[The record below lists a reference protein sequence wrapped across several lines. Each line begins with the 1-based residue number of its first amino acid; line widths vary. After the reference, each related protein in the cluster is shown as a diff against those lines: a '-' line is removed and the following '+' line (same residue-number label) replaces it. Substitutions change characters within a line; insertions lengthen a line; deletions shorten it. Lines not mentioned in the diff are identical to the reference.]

1 MNKQSTS
8 ILASFVTLKSLT
20 ETKTYQSSYQL
31 LSEFIEYIIIEDS
44 VYNFS
49 AIEMKNKL
57 KEFFGFDIPEAV
69 IKTATKSLSYVTKVK
84 TAFQVNHSHID
95 EMRNKIK
102 ILNEAKLSA
111 ERNSSNILSM
121 LQRYIEE
128 QSPGE
133 IIDQNALEHDFISF
147 LVADQQSYNGKYTRL
162 IGAFIISHENDIKL
176 QECLND
182 IREGSI
188 LYIGINYNINETG
201 SIIKPLTLFLDTE
214 VLFSLMGYNGTIYE
228 QLAKDFYE
236 QVKNANSKERK
247 IHLRYFSDV
256 KKEIDDFFSA
266 ATMIVE
272 GKKMPSEK
280 AAMKFITNG
289 CKTAADVK
297 IKQADFYHKLQ
308 LAYNIIEDQKTDYY
322 AETNNLNNLESLE
335 NNEQELDAW
344 KFISHINK
352 LRKGKVFNTNLDS
365 EYLFVTNTNDVLRV
379 SREQVECLK
388 RTAARSSVNDYAVSV
403 DWATNILWFKLG
415 NGFGRKEYPANINT
429 VLKAKV
435 VLASNIAH
443 DISKVY
449 NETKKQYEQGKI
461 TVEQVAARI
470 TALRKQTVLPEEL
483 SNENIDEKMEVSSD
497 YVARF
502 EEEVRLNREKLEQK
516 DEELLQKDKI
526 IEEQSVQNREMKEKI
541 SFFETKEK
549 ELREKKERR
558 RKVKKF
564 AFTVM
569 LRVAVFI
576 LITVLVV
583 LAVKY
588 INQTF
593 LNVALITVDVVAAIV
608 SLRKILKSDIEKY
621 LSRKDKK

>member
-31 LSEFIEYIIIEDS
+31 LSEFIEYIIIENS

-84 TAFQVNHSHID
+84 TEFQVNHSHID

-147 LVADQQSYNGKYTRL
+147 LVADQQSYSGKYTRL

-256 KKEIDDFFSA
+256 KKEINDFFSA
-266 ATMIVE
+266 AAMIVE

-280 AAMKFITNG
+280 AAMKFIING

-297 IKQADFYHKLQ
+297 IKQADFFHKLQ

-322 AETNNLNNLESLE
+322 AEENNLNNLESLE

-388 RTAARSSVNDYAVSV
+388 RTEARSSVNDYAVSV

>member
-322 AETNNLNNLESLE
+322 AEANNLNNLESLE

-379 SREQVECLK
+379 SREQVERLK
-388 RTAARSSVNDYAVSV
+388 RTEARSSVNDYAVSV

>member
-308 LAYNIIEDQKTDYY
+308 FAYNIIEDQKTDYY
-322 AETNNLNNLESLE
+322 AEANNLNNLESLE

-379 SREQVECLK
+379 SREQVERLK
-388 RTAARSSVNDYAVSV
+388 RTEARSSVNDYAVSV

>member
-20 ETKTYQSSYQL
+20 ETNTYQSSYQL

-214 VLFSLMGYNGTIYE
+214 VE
-228 QLAKDFYE
+228 QFMSSW
-236 QVKNANSKERK
+236 QK
-247 IHLRYFSDV
+247 IF
-256 KKEIDDFFSA
+256 
-266 ATMIVE
+266 M
-272 GKKMPSEK
+272 
-280 AAMKFITNG
+280 
-289 CKTAADVK
+289 
-297 IKQADFYHKLQ
+297 
-308 LAYNIIEDQKTDYY
+308 
-322 AETNNLNNLESLE
+322 
-335 NNEQELDAW
+335 
-344 KFISHINK
+344 NK
-352 LRKGKVFNTNLDS
+352 
-365 EYLFVTNTNDVLRV
+365 
-379 SREQVECLK
+379 
-388 RTAARSSVNDYAVSV
+388 
-403 DWATNILWFKLG
+403 
-415 NGFGRKEYPANINT
+415 
-429 VLKAKV
+429 
-435 VLASNIAH
+435 
-443 DISKVY
+443 
-449 NETKKQYEQGKI
+449 
-461 TVEQVAARI
+461 
-470 TALRKQTVLPEEL
+470 
-483 SNENIDEKMEVSSD
+483 
-497 YVARF
+497 
-502 EEEVRLNREKLEQK
+502 
-516 DEELLQKDKI
+516 
-526 IEEQSVQNREMKEKI
+526 
-541 SFFETKEK
+541 
-549 ELREKKERR
+549 
-558 RKVKKF
+558 
-564 AFTVM
+564 
-569 LRVAVFI
+569 
-576 LITVLVV
+576 
-583 LAVKY
+583 
-588 INQTF
+588 
-593 LNVALITVDVVAAIV
+593 
-608 SLRKILKSDIEKY
+608 
-621 LSRKDKK
+621 

>member
-31 LSEFIEYIIIEDS
+31 LSEFIEYIIIENS

-322 AETNNLNNLESLE
+322 AEANNLNNLESLE

-379 SREQVECLK
+379 SREQVERLK
-388 RTAARSSVNDYAVSV
+388 RTEARSSVNDYAVSV

>member
-322 AETNNLNNLESLE
+322 AEANNLNNLESLE

-388 RTAARSSVNDYAVSV
+388 RTEARSSVNDYAVSV

-569 LRVAVFI
+569 LRVAGFI

>member
-147 LVADQQSYNGKYTRL
+147 LVVDQQSYSGKYTRL

-266 ATMIVE
+266 AAMIVE

-280 AAMKFITNG
+280 AAMKFIING

-322 AETNNLNNLESLE
+322 AEANNLNNLESLE

-388 RTAARSSVNDYAVSV
+388 RTEARSSVNDYAVSV

-569 LRVAVFI
+569 FRVAVFI

>member
-20 ETKTYQSSYQL
+20 ETNTYQSSYQL

-322 AETNNLNNLESLE
+322 AEENNFNNLESLE

-388 RTAARSSVNDYAVSV
+388 RTEARSSVNDYAVSV

-569 LRVAVFI
+569 LRIAVFI

-593 LNVALITVDVVAAIV
+593 LNVALITIDVVAAIV

>member
-20 ETKTYQSSYQL
+20 ETNTYQSSYQL

-322 AETNNLNNLESLE
+322 AEENNFNNLESLE

-388 RTAARSSVNDYAVSV
+388 RTEARSSVNDYAVSV

-593 LNVALITVDVVAAIV
+593 LNVALITIDVVAAIV

>member
-236 QVKNANSKERK
+236 QVKNANSNERK

-308 LAYNIIEDQKTDYY
+308 FAYNIIEDQKTDYY
-322 AETNNLNNLESLE
+322 AEANNLNNLESLE

-379 SREQVECLK
+379 SREQVERLK
-388 RTAARSSVNDYAVSV
+388 RTEARSSVNDYAVSV

>member
-322 AETNNLNNLESLE
+322 AEANNLNNLESLE

-388 RTAARSSVNDYAVSV
+388 RTEARSSVNDYAVSV

-569 LRVAVFI
+569 LRIAVFI

-593 LNVALITVDVVAAIV
+593 LNVALITIDVVAAIV

>member
-1 MNKQSTS
+1 MES
-8 ILASFVTLKSLT
+8 I
-20 ETKTYQSSYQL
+20 Q
-31 LSEFIEYIIIEDS
+31 
-44 VYNFS
+44 
-49 AIEMKNKL
+49 
-57 KEFFGFDIPEAV
+57 G
-69 IKTATKSLSYVTKVK
+69 
-84 TAFQVNHSHID
+84 
-95 EMRNKIK
+95 
-102 ILNEAKLSA
+102 
-111 ERNSSNILSM
+111 
-121 LQRYIEE
+121 
-128 QSPGE
+128 
-133 IIDQNALEHDFISF
+133 
-147 LVADQQSYNGKYTRL
+147 
-162 IGAFIISHENDIKL
+162 GAFIISHENDIKL

-322 AETNNLNNLESLE
+322 AEANNLNNLESLE

-352 LRKGKVFNTNLDS
+352 LRKGKVFNTNVDS

-388 RTAARSSVNDYAVSV
+388 RTEARSSVNDYAVSV

-526 IEEQSVQNREMKEKI
+526 IEEQSVQN
-541 SFFETKEK
+541 
-549 ELREKKERR
+549 
-558 RKVKKF
+558 
-564 AFTVM
+564 
-569 LRVAVFI
+569 
-576 LITVLVV
+576 
-583 LAVKY
+583 
-588 INQTF
+588 
-593 LNVALITVDVVAAIV
+593 
-608 SLRKILKSDIEKY
+608 
-621 LSRKDKK
+621 

>member
-69 IKTATKSLSYVTKVK
+69 IKTAIKSLSYVTKVK

-308 LAYNIIEDQKTDYY
+308 FAYNIIEDQKTDYY
-322 AETNNLNNLESLE
+322 AEANNLNNLESLE

-379 SREQVECLK
+379 SREQVERLK
-388 RTAARSSVNDYAVSV
+388 RTEARSSVNDYAVSV

>member
-1 MNKQSTS
+1 MW
-8 ILASFVTLKSLT
+8 
-20 ETKTYQSSYQL
+20 
-31 LSEFIEYIIIEDS
+31 
-44 VYNFS
+44 
-49 AIEMKNKL
+49 
-57 KEFFGFDIPEAV
+57 
-69 IKTATKSLSYVTKVK
+69 
-84 TAFQVNHSHID
+84 
-95 EMRNKIK
+95 
-102 ILNEAKLSA
+102 
-111 ERNSSNILSM
+111 
-121 LQRYIEE
+121 
-128 QSPGE
+128 
-133 IIDQNALEHDFISF
+133 
-147 LVADQQSYNGKYTRL
+147 
-162 IGAFIISHENDIKL
+162 
-176 QECLND
+176 
-182 IREGSI
+182 
-188 LYIGINYNINETG
+188 
-201 SIIKPLTLFLDTE
+201 
-214 VLFSLMGYNGTIYE
+214 
-228 QLAKDFYE
+228 
-236 QVKNANSKERK
+236 
-247 IHLRYFSDV
+247 
-256 KKEIDDFFSA
+256 
-266 ATMIVE
+266 
-272 GKKMPSEK
+272 
-280 AAMKFITNG
+280 
-289 CKTAADVK
+289 
-297 IKQADFYHKLQ
+297 
-308 LAYNIIEDQKTDYY
+308 DQKTDYY
-322 AETNNLNNLESLE
+322 AEANNLNNLESLE

-388 RTAARSSVNDYAVSV
+388 RTEARSSVNDYAVSV

-588 INQTF
+588 INQRF

>member
-20 ETKTYQSSYQL
+20 ETNTYQSSYQL

-322 AETNNLNNLESLE
+322 AEANNLNNLESLE

-388 RTAARSSVNDYAVSV
+388 RTEARSSVNDYAVSV

>member
-102 ILNEAKLSA
+102 IFNEAKLSA

-308 LAYNIIEDQKTDYY
+308 FAYNIIEDQKTDYY
-322 AETNNLNNLESLE
+322 AEANNLNNLESLE

-379 SREQVECLK
+379 SREQVERLK
-388 RTAARSSVNDYAVSV
+388 RTEARSSVNDYAVSV

>member
-1 MNKQSTS
+1 M
-8 ILASFVTLKSLT
+8 
-20 ETKTYQSSYQL
+20 
-31 LSEFIEYIIIEDS
+31 
-44 VYNFS
+44 
-49 AIEMKNKL
+49 
-57 KEFFGFDIPEAV
+57 
-69 IKTATKSLSYVTKVK
+69 
-84 TAFQVNHSHID
+84 
-95 EMRNKIK
+95 
-102 ILNEAKLSA
+102 
-111 ERNSSNILSM
+111 
-121 LQRYIEE
+121 
-128 QSPGE
+128 
-133 IIDQNALEHDFISF
+133 
-147 LVADQQSYNGKYTRL
+147 
-162 IGAFIISHENDIKL
+162 
-176 QECLND
+176 
-182 IREGSI
+182 
-188 LYIGINYNINETG
+188 
-201 SIIKPLTLFLDTE
+201 
-214 VLFSLMGYNGTIYE
+214 
-228 QLAKDFYE
+228 
-236 QVKNANSKERK
+236 
-247 IHLRYFSDV
+247 
-256 KKEIDDFFSA
+256 
-266 ATMIVE
+266 
-272 GKKMPSEK
+272 
-280 AAMKFITNG
+280 
-289 CKTAADVK
+289 
-297 IKQADFYHKLQ
+297 
-308 LAYNIIEDQKTDYY
+308 
-322 AETNNLNNLESLE
+322 
-335 NNEQELDAW
+335 
-344 KFISHINK
+344 
-352 LRKGKVFNTNLDS
+352 
-365 EYLFVTNTNDVLRV
+365 FVTNTNDVLRV
-379 SREQVECLK
+379 SREQVERLK
-388 RTAARSSVNDYAVSV
+388 RTEARSSVNDYAVSV

-549 ELREKKERR
+549 EQREIKERR

-564 AFTVM
+564 VLTVM
-569 LRVAVFI
+569 LRIAFFI

>member
-322 AETNNLNNLESLE
+322 AEANNLNNLESLE

-388 RTAARSSVNDYAVSV
+388 RTEARSSVNDYAVSV

>member
-322 AETNNLNNLESLE
+322 AEANNLNNLESLE

-388 RTAARSSVNDYAVSV
+388 RTEARSSVNDYAVSV

-502 EEEVRLNREKLEQK
+502 EEEVRLNRVKLEQK
-516 DEELLQKDKI
+516 DEELLQKDRI